1 MIELLLLALLCFF
14 VSASIFYELD
24 GGLKASNYCLK
35 YGEPPNYTSVF
46 ERYWTTKQI

>member
-14 VSASIFYELD
+14 VSASIFYEID

-35 YGEPPNYTSVF
+35 YGETPECY
-46 ERYWTTKQI
+46 EIMEKAK